1 MASIYLSPSS
11 QGQNR
16 YVNGG
21 TEEYYM
27 NLIADS
33 LMSYLFA
40 SGIEVVRNNRNN
52 SLDQSIA
59 ESNAGNFDLHLAFR
73 SNTAP
78 DYLMGTLQGPE
89 VYHYYYNPQ
98 SQRAAEIF
106 ASNLALIYPDP
117 SLVKATP
124 TTSLDEIIETTSPA
138 ILVELGYH
146 DNYFDAQWIKDN
158 YELIASNLGASV
170 AEALGVPFV
179 DPFSG

>member
-33 LMSYLFA
+33 LMPYLFA
-40 SGIEVVRNNRNN
+40 SGIEVMQNNRNN
-52 SLDQSIA
+52 TPEQSIA
-59 ESNAGNFDLHLAFR
+59 ESNAGNFDLHLALH

-78 DYLMGTLQGPE
+78 DYLSGTLQGPE

-117 SLVKATP
+117 SLVEVTP
-124 TTSLDEIIETTSPA
+124 TTSLSEIIETTAPA
-138 ILVELGYH
+138 ILVNLGYH

-158 YELIASNLGASV
+158 YELIASNLGVSV
-170 AEALGVPFV
+170 AEALDVPFV
-179 DPFSG
+179 NPFS